1 VLGRIS
7 HKTSIKLQLGESGS
21 TISGGHI
28 LVTAP
33 GFLKSKLTARGK
45 PDIDLSALKMIVY
58 DEADEL
64 FIQEANLVCFE
75 AMSKHLKKLDVNP
88 QHCLFSATFTDDV
101 INCAKA
107 LIGDYKAFPIKKE
120 ALKLKGVK
128 QFKLSIAGQDRTDFI
143 ANLHGKLDQAMTMV
157 FVNRKDTAL

>member
-1 VLGRIS
+1 VLGRIA

-21 TISGGHI
+21 TITGGHI

-64 FIQEANLVCFE
+64 FI
-75 AMSKHLKKLDVNP
+75 
-88 QHCLFSATFTDDV
+88 
-101 INCAKA
+101 
-107 LIGDYKAFPIKKE
+107 
-120 ALKLKGVK
+120 
-128 QFKLSIAGQDRTDFI
+128 
-143 ANLHGKLDQAMTMV
+143 
-157 FVNRKDTAL
+157 

>member
-1 VLGRIS
+1 
-7 HKTSIKLQLGESGS
+7 
-21 TISGGHI
+21 
-28 LVTAP
+28 
-33 GFLKSKLTARGK
+33 
-45 PDIDLSALKMIVY
+45 MIVY